1 MTDGSFL
8 KRLGRAV
15 QRRRDAL
22 NISQEELADRAGC
35 HRNYI
40 GLVER
45 GERNPTVL
53 KLRDICAALRITLA
67 DLMNDLK

>member
-1 MTDGSFL
+1 MTDSSFL

-53 KLRDICAALRITLA
+53 KLRDICAALKITVS